1 MAEAKYQLTPE
12 GRADLIRELEERE
25 RKRQEIIESLREA
38 RGFGDLSE
46 NAEFDAAKDEQSK
59 NETRINEIKYQLDN
73 AVIIDTSKGDVF
85 SVSINTTVVLEDPKG
100 KASTFSIVGTT
111 ETDPLNNKISN
122 ESPLGSALLGR
133 MVGDE
138 ISYATPSGRVRTFRI
153 VSIEPTERA
162 AE

>member
-85 SVSINTTVVLEDPKG
+85 SVSINTTVVL
-100 KASTFSIVGTT
+100 
-111 ETDPLNNKISN
+111 
-122 ESPLGSALLGR
+122 
-133 MVGDE
+133 
-138 ISYATPSGRVRTFRI
+138 
-153 VSIEPTERA
+153 
-162 AE
+162 

>member
-1 MAEAKYQLTPE
+1 M
-12 GRADLIRELEERE
+12 
-25 RKRQEIIESLREA
+25 
-38 RGFGDLSE
+38 
-46 NAEFDAAKDEQSK
+46 
-59 NETRINEIKYQLDN
+59 
-73 AVIIDTSKGDVF
+73 IIDTSKGDVF

-111 ETDPLNNKISN
+111 ETDSLNNKISN